1 MSQPLDIAV
10 IGATGSVGETLVQI
24 LEELSFPVKTLHL
37 LASMESA
44 GSSVMFAGKKV
55 RVREVDSFDFSQAQL
70 AFFAAGPAVS
80 RSFAAKA
87 HAAGCTVIDLSGGL
101 DQALALVPEAN
112 GDQLAKLTLPAQI
125 TSPSATAVA
134 LAVALAPLKDLLDIE
149 RVQVMANL
157 AVSAQGKE
165 AVSELARQTA
175 ELLNARPL
183 EPRFFDRQIA
193 FNLLA
198 RASAEQPD
206 GHARDE
212 RRLVG
217 ELGEVLGQP
226 ALPVA
231 VTCVQAPVFFGDSL
245 TVSLLCAE
253 PVDLPVVLHCLDDAP
268 ELERVEQGDYPTAV
282 GDALGQDL
290 VYVGRVR
297 PGLLDPCELNLWIAS
312 DNVRKGSALN
322 AVRLGELLLKHPL

>member
-1 MSQPLDIAV
+1 MSQSFDIAV
-10 IGATGSVGETLVQI
+10 VGATGLVGEALLMALDEREFPIGTLY
-24 LEELSFPVKTLHL
+24 P
-37 LASMESA
+37 LAVDAAIGQVATFRERNL
-44 GSSVMFAGKKV
+44 
-55 RVREVDSFDFSQAQL
+55 RVRAVDAFDFASVKLVFLLEPLPAAQL
-70 AFFAAGPAVS
+70 ARVRDVDCALV
-80 RSFAAKA
+80 
-87 HAAGCTVIDLSGGL
+87 DLSGAL
-101 DQALALVPEAN
+101 SAEQAPCVVAEVNPQQAETARWLRSP
-112 GDQLAKLTLPAQI
+112 LPAV
-125 TSPSATAVA
+125 VA
-134 LAVALAPLKDLLDIE
+134 LASVLGTLRQVLTLR
-149 RVQVMANL
+149 RVTVTACL
-157 AVSAQGKE
+157 AVSSHGRE
-165 AVSELARQTA
+165 GIEELARQTA
-175 ELLNARPL
+175 QLLNARPVEAQL
-183 EPRFFDRQIA
+183 FDRQIA

-212 RRLVG
+212 RRLAG
-217 ELGEVLGQP
+217 ELGEVLGEP

-245 TVSLLCAE
+245 AVSLLCSE
-253 PVDLPVVLHCLDDAP
+253 PVDMPVILHCLDDAP

>member
-1 MSQPLDIAV
+1 MSQTFDIAV
-10 IGATGSVGETLVQI
+10 VGATGLVGEAL
-24 LEELSFPVKTLHL
+24 LMALDEREFPIGNLYP
-37 LASMESA
+37 LALDAAIGQVAAFRERNL
-44 GSSVMFAGKKV
+44 
-55 RVREVDSFDFSQAQL
+55 RVRAVDAFDFASVKLVFLLEPLPATQL
-70 AFFAAGPAVS
+70 A
-80 RSFAAKA
+80 RIRD
-87 HAAGCTVIDLSGGL
+87 AGCALVDLSGAL
-101 DQALALVPEAN
+101 SAEQAPCVVAEVNPQQAEAARW
-112 GDQLAKLTLPAQI
+112 LRSPLPAV
-125 TSPSATAVA
+125 VA
-134 LAVALAPLKDLLDIE
+134 LASVLGTLRQVLALR
-149 RVQVMANL
+149 RVTVTACL
-157 AVSAQGKE
+157 AVSSHGRDGIE
-165 AVSELARQTA
+165 ELARQTA
-175 ELLNARPL
+175 QLLNARPL
-183 EPRFFDRQIA
+183 EPQLFDRQIA

-212 RRLVG
+212 RRLAG
-217 ELGEVLGQP
+217 ELGEVLGEP

-245 TVSLLCAE
+245 AVSLLCAE

>member
-1 MSQPLDIAV
+1 MSQTFDIAV
-10 IGATGSVGETLVQI
+10 VGATGLVGEAL
-24 LEELSFPVKTLHL
+24 LMALDEREFPIGNLYP
-37 LASMESA
+37 LALDAAIGQVAAFRERNL
-44 GSSVMFAGKKV
+44 
-55 RVREVDSFDFSQAQL
+55 RVRAVDAFDFSSVKLVFLLEPLPATQL
-70 AFFAAGPAVS
+70 A
-80 RSFAAKA
+80 RIRD
-87 HAAGCTVIDLSGGL
+87 AGCALVDLSGAL
-101 DQALALVPEAN
+101 SAKQAPCVVAEVNPQQAEAARW
-112 GDQLAKLTLPAQI
+112 LRSPLPAV
-125 TSPSATAVA
+125 VA
-134 LAVALAPLKDLLDIE
+134 LASVLGTLRQVLALR
-149 RVQVMANL
+149 RVTVTACL
-157 AVSAQGKE
+157 AVSSHGRDGIE
-165 AVSELARQTA
+165 ELARQTA
-175 ELLNARPL
+175 QLLNARPL
-183 EPRFFDRQIA
+183 EPQLFDRQIA

-212 RRLVG
+212 RRLAG
-217 ELGEVLGQP
+217 ELGEVLGEP

-245 TVSLLCAE
+245 AVSLLCAE

>member
-1 MSQPLDIAV
+1 MSQTFDIAV
-10 IGATGSVGETLVQI
+10 VGATGLVGEAL
-24 LEELSFPVKTLHL
+24 LMALDEREFPIGNLYP
-37 LASMESA
+37 LALDAAIGQVAAFRERNL
-44 GSSVMFAGKKV
+44 
-55 RVREVDSFDFSQAQL
+55 RVRAVDAFDFSSVKLVFLLEPLPATQL
-70 AFFAAGPAVS
+70 A
-80 RSFAAKA
+80 RIRD
-87 HAAGCTVIDLSGGL
+87 AGCALVDLSGAL
-101 DQALALVPEAN
+101 SAEQAPCVVAEVNPQQAEAARW
-112 GDQLAKLTLPAQI
+112 LRSPLPAV
-125 TSPSATAVA
+125 VA
-134 LAVALAPLKDLLDIE
+134 LASVLGTLRQVLALR
-149 RVQVMANL
+149 RVTVTACL
-157 AVSAQGKE
+157 AVSSHGRDGIE
-165 AVSELARQTA
+165 ELARQTA
-175 ELLNARPL
+175 QLLNARPL
-183 EPRFFDRQIA
+183 EPQLFDRQIA

-212 RRLVG
+212 RRLAG
-217 ELGEVLGQP
+217 ELGEVLGEP

-245 TVSLLCAE
+245 AVSLLCAE